1 MELSSARDAFDRVAK
16 KQKLSSS
23 KSQEVIDQVSHEIEL
38 ALEKIQS
45 VDHLIPPDDQ
55 KAILRQLKHKLDTMS
70 PLIQLEGPQK
80 DVNGTLAKYPK
91 LLDKSLNAGISKAYR
106 SVDFDFHI
114 VNQIIACHF
123 YRQGLFDLGDCLIRE
138 AGKPEAIS
146 LKSQFMELGK
156 ILDAIKAR
164 NIEPALIWVSK
175 NLEKLRQFG
184 SKLDLKLHSMQ
195 FMEILKGGGRVDT
208 LNALN
213 YAKTHLSPL
222 SGVYMKEFQK
232 ITVCLLWSGKLE
244 RYPYSELLGLTHWE
258 GLGDE
263 LSRDFHKLLGQSYNR
278 DPLCVTIAAG
288 IEGLPT
294 LLKLANVM
302 SAKKQEWQALKQLPV
317 PVDLPEEFQFHSIFV
332 CPVSR
337 DQSSEENPPML
348 MPCMHVL
355 CKQSIMK
362 LSKSSSRSFKCP
374 NCPAEASFEQCKQLF
389 F

>member
-70 PLIQLEGPQK
+70 PLIQLEGPHK

-222 SGVYMKEFQK
+222 SGVYMKEFQ
-232 ITVCLLWSGKLE
+232 
-244 RYPYSELLGLTHWE
+244 
-258 GLGDE
+258 
-263 LSRDFHKLLGQSYNR
+263 